1 MLYPMYITTEQQE
14 QLKYEVLSK
23 DFSIFLTRYLMKW
36 CEETDDMGT
45 MIMRKNRL
53 INMSRTI
60 QCKRIY
66 VLESDDIGNYE
77 SAEFA
82 WHDSHFH
89 LIFREL
95 PTVELIEYLCDLIH
109 YGYFKVDFLNE
120 LLAKEGAS
128 FKLVKSRGTISVDV
142 YSIEEI
148 EESNKEATHPNI
160 RTLVARMDGAFEQE
174 DYSNVLHA
182 SASIF
187 ETMAKDIIGIPS
199 IQDQTLGGFF
209 GLYRTDSELPE
220 EILNYILETYN
231 KRNSTPLA
239 GHGSL
244 SVPDIAK
251 KDALILV
258 EMTKAFV
265 RIEYRMQRETV

>member
-1 MLYPMYITTEQQE
+1 M
-14 QLKYEVLSK
+14 
-23 DFSIFLTRYLMKW
+23 
-36 CEETDDMGT
+36 
-45 MIMRKNRL
+45 
-53 INMSRTI
+53 
-60 QCKRIY
+60 
-66 VLESDDIGNYE
+66 
-77 SAEFA
+77 
-82 WHDSHFH
+82 
-89 LIFREL
+89 
-95 PTVELIEYLCDLIH
+95 LIEYLCDLVH
-109 YGYFKVDFLNE
+109 YGYLKVNFLND

-128 FKLVKSRGTISVDV
+128 FKLVNSQGKISVEV
-142 YSIEEI
+142 YTIEQIEETTTV
-148 EESNKEATHPNI
+148 AAHPNI
-160 RTLVARMDGAFEQE
+160 RTLIARMDAAFEQE

-182 SASIF
+182 SASVF

-209 GLYRTDSELPE
+209 GRYRTDSELPE
-220 EILNYILETYN
+220 EVLNYILETYN

-244 SVPDIAK
+244 SVPEIAK